1 MSTVD
6 QIAAATGLT
15 NILNKQQSK
24 QAGLLKELAS
34 GETQSSIAKAL
45 ATPFETEGL
54 TIPVVQKTIALAGN
68 VLSTSQQA
76 LSSVAANLTQ
86 ALATASR
93 ALSAPASE
101 RGVLA
106 QNFNELIDQTKSF
119 TDNATV
125 NSLNL
130 VGSNAKAMSVDTTT
144 EGGQLTV
151 AAAPSSAKA
160 LGVSDVGTNGWSS
173 TAQIQASINQIQTAL
188 NQVSSTQSK
197 LAAAQTALSAASQV
211 NQSSAL
217 AASSSAATLVGA
229 DVGAAVLNEKK
240 TIAQTELATYAD
252 EEHSARH
259 ARNILG
265 LLKK

>member
-144 EGGQLTV
+144 EGGQRQGAGCLRRRDQRLEQHGADPGLDQSDPDGAQSGQLDPV
-151 AAAPSSAKA
+151 EIGCRPDGA
-160 LGVSDVGTNGWSS
+160 LGGVTGQSIERVGRQFLGGDACRGRCRCCGPEREEDDRPDRTGD
-173 TAQIQASINQIQTAL
+173 L
-188 NQVSSTQSK
+188 CRR
-197 LAAAQTALSAASQV
+197 
-211 NQSSAL
+211 
-217 AASSSAATLVGA
+217 GA
-229 DVGAAVLNEKK
+229 
-240 TIAQTELATYAD
+240 
-252 EEHSARH
+252 
-259 ARNILG
+259 
-265 LLKK
+265 

>member
-6 QIAAATGLT
+6 QVAAATGLN
-15 NILNKQQSK
+15 NILNRQQSK

-45 ATPFETEGL
+45 ATPFETDSQ
-54 TIPVVQKTIALAGN
+54 TIPIVQQNVALAGN
-68 VLSTSQQA
+68 VLATSQQA

-101 RGVLA
+101 RSVLA

-130 VGSNAKAMSVDTTT
+130 VGSGAKAMSVNTTT

-160 LGVSDVGTNGWSS
+160 LGVADVSASGWNS
-173 TAQIQASINQIQTAL
+173 TAAIQNSINQIQTAL
-188 NQVSSTQSK
+188 NQISSTQSK
-197 LAAAQTALSAASQV
+197 FAAAQSALQVASQV
-211 NQSSAL
+211 NQSTAL

-229 DVGAAVLNEKK
+229 DVGAAVLNEK
-240 TIAQTELATYAD
+240 TSLAQTELASYAS
-252 EEHSARH
+252 EEENRH
-259 ARNILG
+259 AHNSLG
-265 LLKK
+265 VLDK

>member
-6 QIAAATGLT
+6 QVAAATGLT
-15 NILNKQQSK
+15 NILNRQQSK

-45 ATPFETEGL
+45 ATPFETESL
-54 TIPVVQKTIALAGN
+54 TIPVVQKNIALAGN
-68 VLSTSQQA
+68 VLSTSEQA

-93 ALSAPASE
+93 ALSAPVSE

-106 QNFNELIDQTKSF
+106 QNFNELVDQTKSF

-130 VGSNAKAMSVDTTT
+130 VGSNAKAMSVNTTT

-151 AAAPSSAKA
+151 AASPSSAKA
-160 LGVSDVGTNGWSS
+160 LGVADVSSSGWNT
-173 TAQIQASINQIQTAL
+173 TAEIQNSINQIQTAL
-188 NQVSSTQSK
+188 NQITSTQSK
-197 LAAAQTALSAASQV
+197 FAAAQTALQAASQV
-211 NQSSAL
+211 NESSAL
-217 AASSSAATLVGA
+217 AASSSAAALVGA
-229 DVGAAVLNEKK
+229 DVGRAVLNEK
-240 TIAQTELATYAD
+240 TSLAQTELATYAS
-252 EEHSARH
+252 EEADRNT
-259 ARNILG
+259 RNILG
-265 LLKK
+265 LLEK